1 MASGIRPRSNWPAGR
16 VIWVRAGKLVTT
28 REVGGRLAGIA
39 AGDGQVDVTDADVC
53 PRLPRWEAGLA
64 PDYGDELDRL
74 IGELRPQLTATS
86 LTQDQRTPVGPVV
99 DEHFRL
105 LDLAL
110 DRATPAVHITFEWA
124 SEPDVRFVYEQPIS
138 VPPVTSSAAGDVLI
152 FFVEEVH
159 TGLVQRAEREH
170 RDGVVALRPQ

>member
-1 MASGIRPRSNWPAGR
+1 M
-16 VIWVRAGKLVTT
+16 
-28 REVGGRLAGIA
+28 
-39 AGDGQVDVTDADVC
+39 
-53 PRLPRWEAGLA
+53 
-64 PDYGDELDRL
+64 

-86 LTQDQRTPVGPVV
+86 LTQDQRTGELHPGGPVV

-110 DRATPAVHITFEWA
+110 DRATPAVRITFGWA

-138 VPPVTSSAAGDVLI
+138 IPPGTSSAAGDVLI

-159 TGLVQRAEREH
+159 TGLVQWAEREH
-170 RDGVVALRPQ
+170 RDGVVVLRSR